1 MLGIRKQETEHTTP
15 FPVSFILYYLF
26 YILYSFEF
34 NYGAALEKLQNLLKL
49 QQEPLG
55 ILGAIGKHFRQIAAA
70 RTLLDHGKTASELM
84 KLYSMSDY
92 PARKTMEAAHRFR
105 PEFLA
110 KAAQLVLETDA
121 KIKTSVDD
129 PERLLE
135 LLILQLAQEAM
146 A

>member
-1 MLGIRKQETEHTTP
+1 MIVFFIIIRM
-15 FPVSFILYYLF
+15 S
-26 YILYSFEF
+26 
-34 NYGAALEKLQNLLKL
+34 LLNV
-49 QQEPLG
+49 
-55 ILGAIGKHFRQIAAA
+55 I
-70 RTLLDHGKTASELM
+70 M
-84 KLYSMSDY
+84 
-92 PARKTMEAAHRFR
+92 HRFR

-110 KAAQLVLETDA
+110 KAAQLVLETDV

>member
-1 MLGIRKQETEHTTP
+1 M
-15 FPVSFILYYLF
+15 
-26 YILYSFEF
+26 
-34 NYGAALEKLQNLLKL
+34 
-49 QQEPLG
+49 
-55 ILGAIGKHFRQIAAA
+55 
-70 RTLLDHGKTASELM
+70 LDHGKTASELM

-92 PARKTMEAAHRFR
+92 PARKTMDTAHRFR